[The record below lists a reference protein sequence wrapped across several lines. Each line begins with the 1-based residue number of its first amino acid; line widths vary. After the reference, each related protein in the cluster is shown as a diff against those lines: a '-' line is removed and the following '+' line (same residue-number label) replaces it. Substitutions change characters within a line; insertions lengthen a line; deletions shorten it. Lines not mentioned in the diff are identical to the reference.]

1 MKITKRQLKQ
11 IIREE
16 YKRLI
21 REGIGPDEVPPFN
34 KLPDS
39 AVNND
44 TFIPAGTLEDI
55 LEMDGYAEF
64 KEELAMMCE
73 MLENEKDQQF
83 FIMEPAE
90 HQFIRN
96 SMLDIAKDGDMD
108 FDKWLTKSAF
118 ERVFIGDE
126 PQPSMIR
133 WTMY

>member
-1 MKITKRQLKQ
+1 MKITKRQLKR

-21 REGIGPDEVPPFN
+21 REGIGPDEVSHFDR
-34 KLPDS
+34 LPES
-39 AVNND
+39 ALD
-44 TFIPAGTLEDI
+44 GSTFIPAGTLEDI
-55 LEMDGYAEF
+55 LEMDGFAEF
-64 KEELAMMCE
+64 QEELAMMCE
-73 MLENEKDQQF
+73 MLENGDQSYH
-83 FIMEPAE
+83 IMEPAE

-96 SMLDIAKDGDMD
+96 SMLDIAEDGDMD

-133 WTMY
+133 WTMT

>member
-1 MKITKRQLKQ
+1 MKLTKRQLKR

-21 REGIGPDEVPPFN
+21 REGIGPDEVPPFD

-39 AVNND
+39 AVNNN

-73 MLENEKDQQF
+73 MLANGDQVF

-96 SMLDIAKDGDMD
+96 AMFEMDDDGDND
-108 FDKWLTKSAF
+108 FGRWLEDSAF

>member
-1 MKITKRQLKQ
+1 MELTKRQLKQ

-21 REGIGPDEVPPFN
+21 REGIGPDEVPPFD

-39 AVNND
+39 AVNNN

-73 MLENEKDQQF
+73 MLANGDQVF

-96 SMLDIAKDGDMD
+96 AMFDMDDDGDND
-108 FDKWLTKSAF
+108 FGRWLEDSAF

-133 WTMY
+133 WTMH